1 MARSTTTLPQFQEYI
16 WSKLP
21 EPQRNRAGKEAVYD
35 LVAVAV
41 QEWPDE
47 LLSQSSPGDEIEV
60 TALDKLRKNIDRHME
75 LTYGSK
81 DEYGMIWIV
90 LLQILGPIVINL
102 ILEWWR
108 KRKENRGRIRIWRRK
123 WVNGTEE

>member
-1 MARSTTTLPQFQEYI
+1 MARSTTTLPQFQDYI
-16 WSKLP
+16 WSQIP
-21 EPQRNRAGKEAVYD
+21 ERQRERAGREMVND

-47 LLSQSSPGDEIEV
+47 LLSQANPGDEVEAA
-60 TALDKLRKNIDRHME
+60 ALGQLQKNIDRHME

-81 DEYGMIWIV
+81 QDYGMVWII
-90 LLQILGPIVINL
+90 LLQILGPIVIKL